1 MTPWPNYSAPVT
13 EKVRQCHNK
22 KNAETSLTVI
32 TALALLS
39 AKSSPSLTFP
49 LHTAKNSPPSTF
61 DSSSESK
68 SKDGENAIVI
78 CYVN

>member
-1 MTPWPNYSAPVT
+1 M
-13 EKVRQCHNK
+13 RQCLNK
-22 KNAETSLTVI
+22 KKAETSLTVI

-68 SKDGENAIVI
+68 SKEAENAIVI
-78 CYVN
+78 YYLNYM